1 MTHLVRQMS
10 HVTFVPPDPER
21 SAQDLVDL
29 IGPRVSGRRDG
40 TAFLTSNE
48 RLYEIAFR
56 RAMKP
61 EVAAIGLEA
70 VDAGAVDEVRRRA
83 VSDGLDYGWS
93 MRADWPL
100 GLASLTENG
109 DRLATWLRQ
118 AHRAQYAGFAVRRVL
133 ENEQNILLKAAY

>member
-29 IGPRVSGRRDG
+29 IGLRVSGRRDG

-100 GLASLTENG
+100 GLASLTEKWRSISDMAEASASSTVCWIRG
-109 DRLATWLRQ
+109 
-118 AHRAQYAGFAVRRVL
+118 AQGAG
-133 ENEQNILLKAAY
+133 E